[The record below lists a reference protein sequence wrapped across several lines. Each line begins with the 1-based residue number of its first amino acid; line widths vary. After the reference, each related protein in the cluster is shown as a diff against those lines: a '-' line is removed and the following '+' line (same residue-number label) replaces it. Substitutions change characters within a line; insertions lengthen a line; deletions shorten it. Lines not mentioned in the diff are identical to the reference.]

1 MAERLVTV
9 SFLQAKWDADQAR
22 QLEAQNKLD
31 LYRDDY
37 EDIIKAAM
45 KNLFHKDNYERLKYH
60 VNQSQNIL
68 KRVVNEISM
77 VYKVNAKRTLDKE
90 SLRYEELKKEMNFDF
105 KLKKVNRYTNLLNE
119 LILKIG
125 TRGGKLVYDV
135 LTPNICTVIQD
146 ENDPTRARAII
157 YSNTLVNTVGSPLIE
172 YYYWDD
178 MGNYQILNKDKL
190 IKKVIYAPGDYPY
203 RDAENLPILPFVV
216 FHRQEPDDT
225 FWDQDTGRDLY
236 NAAILTGV
244 KMTLFDYYFKTA
256 SFKQIYAIGDK
267 VDVPSGQVL
276 DPLTVFTASG
286 QGAAVGT
293 LDLQIDMDKLVNA
306 LVFQINSIINNYG
319 ISADAYTLSVAEM
332 SGRALK
338 IKNRALL
345 ELRQDQ
351 EPLYRNAEQELFEK
365 TRIINNA
372 HAPRMGWGE
381 IPGDATLELDFGEIE
396 FPEDPKDELEFEKAR
411 LKTGIISLGQ
421 FYQHFNPDVT
431 DEVEAE
437 KAIIK
442 NLEALG
448 KLREAHPTLD
458 EALNYIM
465 KNAGQPGQEKGT
477 ENPFAGEVK

>member
-1 MAERLVTV
+1 
-9 SFLQAKWDADQAR
+9 
-22 QLEAQNKLD
+22 
-31 LYRDDY
+31 
-37 EDIIKAAM
+37 
-45 KNLFHKDNYERLKYH
+45 
-60 VNQSQNIL
+60 
-68 KRVVNEISM
+68 M
-77 VYKVNAKRTLDKE
+77 VYKVDAKRTLSVE
-90 SLRYEELKKEMNFDF
+90 SQRYEDLKEEMNFDF

-119 LILKIG
+119 VFLKIG
-125 TRGGKLVYDV
+125 TRRGKIVYDV

-157 YSNTLVNTVGSPLIE
+157 YSNTLVNTVGSDFIE

-178 MGNYQILNKDKL
+178 WGNYQILNKDKL
-190 IKKVIYAPGDYPY
+190 IKKVVYSPSNYPY
-203 RDAENLPILPFVV
+203 WDKDNNAVLPFVV
-216 FHRQEPDDT
+216 FHRQEPADT

-286 QGAAVGT
+286 LGAAVGT

-319 ISADAYTLSVAEM
+319 ISADAWTLSVAEM

-338 IKNRALL
+338 IKNQALL

-365 TRIINNA
+365 TRIVNNA
-372 HAPRMGWGE
+372 HVGAPGIEWE
-381 IPGDATLELDFGEIE
+381 KIPEDATLELDFGEIE
-396 FPEDPKDELEFEKAR
+396 FPEDPKDELEFEKSR

-431 DEVEAE
+431 DEKEAE
-437 KAIIK
+437 KAIIT
-442 NLEALG
+442 NLEKLG
-448 KLREAHPTLD
+448 ALREAHPTLD
-458 EALNYIM
+458 EALNFIYS
-465 KNAGQPGQEKGT
+465 NAQKGGQGN
-477 ENPFAGEVK
+477 ENPFGEEK